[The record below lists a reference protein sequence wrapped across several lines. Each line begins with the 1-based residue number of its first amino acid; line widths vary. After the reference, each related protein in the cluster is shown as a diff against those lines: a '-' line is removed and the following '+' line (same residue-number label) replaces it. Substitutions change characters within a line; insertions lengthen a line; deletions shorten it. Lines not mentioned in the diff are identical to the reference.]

1 VLNSKTAPM
10 HLPKGTIVHFRA
22 AGGGGYGP
30 PTERDL
36 DAIQADLDDG
46 YISTNAAHEYYG
58 VTVQHDPNRAE
69 GSWVVVPRET
79 GLPK

>member
-1 VLNSKTAPM
+1 L

-46 YISTNAAHEYYG
+46 YISTNAAQEYYG
-58 VTVQHDPNRAE
+58 VTVKQDSNRAE
-69 GSWVVVPRET
+69 GSWVVIPRQSE
-79 GLPK
+79 LPK